1 MQARIIRTEMIFFIV
16 DNDRSIQANTVI
28 KGISPQIIENKRDV
42 FNILFADIILNVIP

>member
-1 MQARIIRTEMIFFIV
+1 MQARMRREEIILFKG

-42 FNILFADIILNVIP
+42 FIFLFADIILNVIP